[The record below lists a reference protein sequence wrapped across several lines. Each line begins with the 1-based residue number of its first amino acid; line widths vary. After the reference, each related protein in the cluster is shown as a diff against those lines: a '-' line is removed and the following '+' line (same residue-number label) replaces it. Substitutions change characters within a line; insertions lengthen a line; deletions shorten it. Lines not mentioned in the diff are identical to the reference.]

1 MQGGSA
7 KKTKKNVDKT
17 TDKTVVDKTAEASG
31 SKATDEPP
39 QAKITKIVETGN
51 YFANVHLN
59 LVEILSLINLSFN
72 KENVTNIV
80 VLEDGTVEETI
91 IVNENGKGDE
101 STPMNIEEGEI
112 PENTSKKLVKV
123 NLN

>member
-17 TDKTVVDKTAEASG
+17 ADKTVVDKTTEASG
-31 SKATDEPP
+31 SKATDKPP
-39 QAKITKIVETGN
+39 QAKIAKITETGN
-51 YFANVHLN
+51 YFANAYLN

-72 KENVTNIV
+72 KEKVTTNIV

-91 IVNENGKGDE
+91 IVDENGQGDA
-101 STPMNIEEGEI
+101 STPMITEEGEI
-112 PENTSKKLVKV
+112 PENTSKKLVK
-123 NLN
+123 